1 MQKTAPHQKKKKK
14 NYSVQNVNS
23 AKAEKHSCRLSTT
36 NWHLPLADVIYLY
49 KDYIML
55 LLRLLILNTILKGVQ
70 SENRNEALCALG
82 KTGKT
87 GLQIIRYFQ
96 ELIL

>member
-1 MQKTAPHQKKKKK
+1 MLLNTQCRRQLLLT
-14 NYSVQNVNS
+14 VNFR
-23 AKAEKHSCRLSTT
+23 RLSTT
-36 NWHLPLADVIYLY
+36 NWHLPLADAIYLY

-55 LLRLLILNTILKGVQ
+55 LLQLLILNTVLKGVQ